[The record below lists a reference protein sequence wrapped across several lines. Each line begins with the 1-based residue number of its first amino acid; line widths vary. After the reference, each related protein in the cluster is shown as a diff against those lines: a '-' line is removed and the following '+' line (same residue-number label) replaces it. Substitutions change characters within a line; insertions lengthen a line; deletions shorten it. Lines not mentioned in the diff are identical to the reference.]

1 MNISAAIADP
11 LHDRPSAGGLAPR
24 TLTVLHEYASGPH
37 GSARRSRDAAQ
48 RFRDE
53 PSRTMR
59 ARLSQ
64 FSLSFLGACPTLPFY
79 CGERSAAISGVLGPR
94 KSSPY

>member
-1 MNISAAIADP
+1 MNKTG
-11 LHDRPSAGGLAPR
+11 AGGLAHR

-53 PSRTMR
+53 
-59 ARLSQ
+59 LS
-64 FSLSFLGACPTLPFY
+64 
-79 CGERSAAISGVLGPR
+79 
-94 KSSPY
+94 